1 MPAADEIRIATTGMW
16 LKWQEVSVFCPVPV
30 HEPSLY
36 FAQAL
41 QKVIWQKPDSTDVSR
56 YLNKSRG
63 DLFEVAGPI
72 FREQRP

>member
-1 MPAADEIRIATTGMW
+1 
-16 LKWQEVSVFCPVPV
+16 VSVFCPTSV
-30 HEPSLY
+30 HDPSLC

-41 QKVIWQKPDSTDVSR
+41 QHLVWHKPDLVGVSE

-72 FREQRP
+72 FREQGR